1 MKIERRQA
9 RELALQLLFQSEFAP
24 QISVNSFLQVYDNN
38 FSHETIQY
46 AEQLIKAV
54 NEFKNKIDEKISSV
68 SRNWKVDRMAIVDR
82 NILRI
87 SIYEMKISAE
97 QLSSKIVINEAVEIA
112 KKYGTSESASFING
126 ILDQISREEWQL

>member
-24 QISVNSFLQVYDNN
+24 QISVHAFLQVYDNN
-38 FSHETIQY
+38 FSHDTTRY
-46 AEQLIKAV
+46 AEMIIKTV
-54 NEFKNKIDEKISSV
+54 NEYKSKIDDTISSV

-87 SIYEMKISAE
+87 AIYEMKISQE
-97 QLSSKIVINEAVEIA
+97 QLSAKIIINEAVEVA

-126 ILDQISREEWQL
+126 LLDQISREEWQL

>member
-54 NEFKNKIDEKISSV
+54 NEYKNKIDEKIASV

>member
-38 FSHETIQY
+38 FSPETIQY
-46 AEQLIKAV
+46 AEVIIKAV
-54 NEFKNKIDEKISSV
+54 QAHQSQIDEKISSV

-87 SIYEMKISAE
+87 SIYEMKISTE
-97 QLSSKIVINEAVEIA
+97 QLSSKIVINEAIEIA
-112 KKYGTSESASFING
+112 KKYGSSESASFING
-126 ILDQISREEWQL
+126 ILDQISREEWLS

>member
-24 QISVNSFLQVYDNN
+24 QISINAFLQVYDNN
-38 FSHETIQY
+38 FSQETIHY
-46 AEQLIKAV
+46 AEMILKTV
-54 NEFKNKIDEKISSV
+54 NEYRSKIDDKISSV
-68 SRNWKVDRMAIVDR
+68 SRNWKVDRMAIIDR

-87 SIYEMKISAE
+87 AIYEMKISQE

-112 KKYGTSESASFING
+112 KKYSTSESASFING

>member
-24 QISVNSFLQVYDNN
+24 QISINAFLQVYDNN
-38 FSHETIQY
+38 FSQETIHY
-46 AEQLIKAV
+46 AEMVIKTV
-54 NEFKNKIDEKISSV
+54 NEYRSKIDDKISSV
-68 SRNWKVDRMAIVDR
+68 SRNWKVDRMAIIDR

-87 SIYEMKISAE
+87 AIYEMKISQE

-112 KKYGTSESASFING
+112 KKYSTSESASFING